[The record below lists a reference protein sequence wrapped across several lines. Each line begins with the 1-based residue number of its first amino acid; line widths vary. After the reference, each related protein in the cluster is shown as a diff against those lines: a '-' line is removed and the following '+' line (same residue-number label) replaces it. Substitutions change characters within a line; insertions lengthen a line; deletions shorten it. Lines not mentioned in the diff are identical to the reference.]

1 MNRLMSSYK
10 GSPAARMFTLRI
22 VFALA
27 LAATLTGCAVGP
39 KYRRPTVNL
48 QPFHNAPSIEART
61 TSLPAPPLD
70 QWWTSFHD
78 PELTRIVKRAL
89 DQNLDLAAAMTR
101 VQQARAAAQGAGA
114 RRMPSGNLYASTTTL
129 YQSTES
135 MTGRLAS
142 HLPGYSRTQ
151 NYYDLGFIAS
161 WETDLFGGLKKGA
174 QAATAEAQAA
184 EASHTGTRITV
195 AAEAADAYM
204 QIRGAQ
210 ARLIFAKDQIVTDE
224 HLVELVQ
231 QRKDAGVAS
240 DRELAQAQ
248 ALLSQAKATIPLLT
262 VSLETQLN
270 RLDVLMGAQ
279 PGTYAAELSSVADI
293 PDVPEISG
301 YGTPTDLL
309 RRRPDIIAAERMVAA
324 SNARIG
330 QALAEYYPKLSLS
343 GIVGSQA
350 LAPAHLFEQQG
361 FQPISVVGL
370 RWRLFDF
377 GAVAAE
383 VKRARGANAEALLQ
397 YQSSA
402 LHAAEDVEGA
412 FSLLVQSE
420 NRRNEILHEIAEL
433 QRVRDLSEQ
442 SYTAGVIAL
451 TDVHAITARAETV
464 TAAKAKAVQAA
475 ADEARYRG
483 LVKTGAVSAS
493 TYDQIK
499 AASDAAQAELAAATA
514 QEQVARDEGGYS
526 QLVADAD
533 GIVVETLAEPGQ
545 VVIFANDLS

>member
-1 MNRLMSSYK
+1 MLSHK
-10 GSPAARMFTLRI
+10 GSPAARKFTLRMG
-22 VFALA
+22 FALA
-27 LAATLTGCAVGP
+27 LAATLTDCAVGP
-39 KYRRPTVNL
+39 KYHRPTVNL
-48 QPFHNAPSIEART
+48 EPFHNAPSIEART

-70 QWWTSFHD
+70 QWWTGFRD
-78 PELTRIVKRAL
+78 PELTQIVKRAL

-114 RRMPSGNLYASTTTL
+114 RRTPSGNLYASTTTLTTTL

-184 EASHTGTRITV
+184 EASQTGTRITV

-210 ARLIFAKDQIVTDE
+210 ARLIFAKDQIATDE

-262 VSLETQLN
+262 VSLEAQLN

-330 QALAEYYPKLSLS
+330 QALSEYYPKLSVS

-402 LHAAEDVEGA
+402 LHAAEDVEDA

-420 NRRNEILHEIAEL
+420 NRRNEILREIAEL

-442 SYTAGVIAL
+442 SYAAGVIAL
-451 TDVHAITARAETV
+451 TDVLDADRQLLAAKDDLAVARESAARASV
-464 TAAKAKAVQAA
+464 GS
-475 ADEARYRG
+475 YRA
-483 LVKTGAVSAS
+483 L
-493 TYDQIK
+493 
-499 AASDAAQAELAAATA
+499 
-514 QEQVARDEGGYS
+514 GGGW
-526 QLVADAD
+526 L
-533 GIVVETLAEPGQ
+533 P
-545 VVIFANDLS
+545 

>member
-1 MNRLMSSYK
+1 MVFNRGSS
-10 GSPAARMFTLRI
+10 AAQKLTLRI
-22 VFALA
+22 GFALA
-27 LAATLTGCAVGP
+27 LTASITGCTIGP
-39 KYRRPTVNL
+39 KYQRPMVKL

-61 TSLPAPPLD
+61 ASVPAPPLD
-70 QWWTSFHD
+70 QWWTGFHD
-78 PELTRIVKRAL
+78 PELTRIVQRAL

-101 VQQARAAAQGAGA
+101 VQQARASARGAGA
-114 RRMPSGNLYASTTTL
+114 QRLPSGNLSASTTTL

-135 MTGRLAS
+135 TTGRLAS

-151 NYYDLGFIAS
+151 NYYDLGFMAS

-174 QAATAEAQAA
+174 EAASAEAQAA
-184 EASHTGTRITV
+184 EASRTGTRITV

-210 ARLIFAKDQIVTDE
+210 ARLNFAKEQIATDN

-248 ALLSQAKATIPLLT
+248 AVLSQAKATIPLLT
-262 VSLETQLN
+262 VSLESQLN

-279 PGTYAAELSSVADI
+279 PGTYAAELTPVADI
-293 PDVPEISG
+293 PEVPEISA

-309 RRRPDIIAAERMVAA
+309 RRRPDIIAAEREVAA

-343 GIVGSQA
+343 GIVGSEA

-361 FQPISVVGL
+361 FQPVSVVGL

-383 VKRARGANAEALLQ
+383 VKQARGANAEALIQ
-397 YQSSA
+397 YRSSV
-402 LHAAEDVEGA
+402 LHAAEDVEDA

-420 NRRNEILHEIAEL
+420 NRRNEIVREIGEL
-433 QRVRDLSEQ
+433 QRVRDRSEE
-442 SYTAGVIAL
+442 SYVAGVIPL
-451 TDVHAITARAETV
+451 TDVLDADRQLLVAKDELAVARESTARA
-464 TAAKAKAVQAA
+464 AVGS
-475 ADEARYRG
+475 YRA
-483 LVKTGAVSAS
+483 L
-493 TYDQIK
+493 
-499 AASDAAQAELAAATA
+499 
-514 QEQVARDEGGYS
+514 GG
-526 QLVADAD
+526 
-533 GIVVETLAEPGQ
+533 GWTK
-545 VVIFANDLS
+545 

>member
-1 MNRLMSSYK
+1 MNRLRSFYK
-10 GSPAARMFTLRI
+10 GSPAARKFTLRMG
-22 VFALA
+22 FALA
-27 LAATLTGCAVGP
+27 LAATLSGCAVGP
-39 KYRRPTVNL
+39 KYHPPTVNL
-48 QPFHNAPSIEART
+48 QPFHNASSIEART
-61 TSLPAPPLD
+61 TSLSAPPLD
-70 QWWTSFHD
+70 QWWTGFRD

-89 DQNLDLAAAMTR
+89 DENLDLAAALAR

-135 MTGRLAS
+135 TTGRLAS
-142 HLPGYSRTQ
+142 HLPGYSRAQ
-151 NYYDLGFIAS
+151 NYYDLGFTAS
-161 WETDLFGGLKKGA
+161 WETDLFGGLKRGA

-184 EASHTGTRITV
+184 EASQMGTRITV

-210 ARLIFAKDQIVTDE
+210 ARLIFARDQIATDE

-231 QRKDAGVAS
+231 QRRDAGIAS

-262 VSLETQLN
+262 VSLEAQLN

-279 PGTYAAELSSVADI
+279 PGTYAAELSPVADI
-293 PDVPEISG
+293 PEVPNISA

-330 QALAEYYPKLSLS
+330 QALSEYYPKLSLS

-350 LAPAHLFEQQG
+350 IAPAHLFEQQG
-361 FQPISVVGL
+361 FQPISLVGL

-383 VKRARGANAEALLQ
+383 VKQARGANAEALLQ
-397 YQSSA
+397 YRSTA
-402 LHAAEDVEGA
+402 LHAAEDVEDA
-412 FSLLVQSE
+412 FSLLVESE
-420 NRRNEILHEIAEL
+420 NRRNEIVREIAEL

-442 SYTAGVIAL
+442 SYSAGVIAL
-451 TDVHAITARAETV
+451 TDVLDADRQLLAAKDDLAVARESAARA
-464 TAAKAKAVQAA
+464 AVGS
-475 ADEARYRG
+475 YRA
-483 LVKTGAVSAS
+483 L
-493 TYDQIK
+493 
-499 AASDAAQAELAAATA
+499 
-514 QEQVARDEGGYS
+514 GGGW
-526 QLVADAD
+526 L
-533 GIVVETLAEPGQ
+533 P
-545 VVIFANDLS
+545 

>member
-1 MNRLMSSYK
+1 MNCSMLSYK
-10 GSPAARMFTLRI
+10 SLPAARKFILRMSL
-22 VFALA
+22 ALA
-27 LAATLTGCAVGP
+27 LGASLTGCAVGP
-39 KYRRPTVNL
+39 KYHRPTVKL
-48 QPFHNAPSIEART
+48 QPFHNAPSIETRT
-61 TSLPAPPLD
+61 ASLSAPPLD
-70 QWWTSFHD
+70 QWWAGFRD
-78 PELTRIVKRAL
+78 PELTRIVNRAL
-89 DQNLDLAAAMTR
+89 DENLDLAAAMTR

-114 RRMPSGNLYASTTTL
+114 RRMPSGSINASTTSL

-135 MTGRLAS
+135 MSGRVAS
-142 HLPGYSRTQ
+142 HLPGYDRHQ
-151 NYYDLGFIAS
+151 NYFDLGFIAS

-174 QAATAEAQAA
+174 QAAAAEAQAA
-184 EASHTGTRITV
+184 EALHTGTRITV

-210 ARLIFAKDQIVTDE
+210 ARLNFAKDQISTDK

-231 QRKDAGVAS
+231 QRRDAGIAS

-248 ALLSQAKATIPLLT
+248 ALLSQANATVPLLT
-262 VSLETQLN
+262 VSLEAQLN

-279 PGTYAAELSSVADI
+279 PGTYAAELTPVIDI

-301 YGTPTDLL
+301 FGTPTDLL
-309 RRRPDIIAAERMVAA
+309 RRRPDIIAAERMIAA

-377 GAVAAE
+377 GLVAAE

-397 YQSSA
+397 YRSSV
-402 LHAAEDVEGA
+402 LHAAEDVEDA

-420 NRRNEILHEIAEL
+420 NRRNEILREIAEL
-433 QRVRDLSEQ
+433 QRVRDLSQQ
-442 SYTAGVIAL
+442 SYAAGVIAL
-451 TDVHAITARAETV
+451 TDVLDADRQLLAAKDDLAVARESAARA
-464 TAAKAKAVQAA
+464 AIGS
-475 ADEARYRG
+475 YRA
-483 LVKTGAVSAS
+483 L
-493 TYDQIK
+493 
-499 AASDAAQAELAAATA
+499 
-514 QEQVARDEGGYS
+514 GGGWL
-526 QLVADAD
+526 Q
-533 GIVVETLAEPGQ
+533 
-545 VVIFANDLS
+545 

>member
-1 MNRLMSSYK
+1 MNCLMLSDK
-10 GSPAARMFTLRI
+10 DSPDARKFILRMSL
-22 VFALA
+22 ALA
-27 LAATLTGCAVGP
+27 LGASLSGCAVGP
-39 KYRRPTVNL
+39 KYHRPAVDL
-48 QPFHNAPSIEART
+48 QAFHNAPSIETRT
-61 TSLPAPPLD
+61 TSLSAPPLD
-70 QWWTSFHD
+70 QWWTGFHD
-78 PELTRIVKRAL
+78 PELTRIVKRTL

-101 VQQARAAAQGAGA
+101 VQQAHAAARGAGA
-114 RRMPSGNLYASTTTL
+114 QRLPSGNLYASTTTL

-142 HLPGYSRTQ
+142 HAPGYNRSQ
-151 NYYDLGFIAS
+151 NYYDLGFMAS

-204 QIRGAQ
+204 QVRGAQ
-210 ARLIFAKDQIVTDE
+210 ARLNFAKDQIATDS

-231 QRKDAGVAS
+231 QRRDAGELVQQRRDAGVAS

-248 ALLSQAKATIPLLT
+248 ALLSQARATIPLLT
-262 VSLETQLN
+262 VSLEAQLN

-279 PGTYAAELSSVADI
+279 PGTYAAELSSAADI

-309 RRRPDIIAAERMVAA
+309 RRRPDIIAAERTVAA

-330 QALAEYYPKLSLS
+330 QALAEYYPKLSIS

-397 YQSSA
+397 YRSSV
-402 LHAAEDVEGA
+402 LHAAEDVEDA

-420 NRRNEILHEIAEL
+420 NRRNEIVREIAEL
-433 QRVRDLSEQ
+433 QRVRDLSQE
-442 SYTAGVIAL
+442 SYAAGVIGL
-451 TDVHAITARAETV
+451 TDVLDADRQLLAAKDDLAVARESAARA
-464 TAAKAKAVQAA
+464 AVGS
-475 ADEARYRG
+475 YRA
-483 LVKTGAVSAS
+483 L
-493 TYDQIK
+493 
-499 AASDAAQAELAAATA
+499 
-514 QEQVARDEGGYS
+514 GGGW
-526 QLVADAD
+526 L
-533 GIVVETLAEPGQ
+533 P
-545 VVIFANDLS
+545 

>member
-1 MNRLMSSYK
+1 MNRRMSSHK
-10 GSPAARMFTLRI
+10 DSPAARMFTLRI
-22 VFALA
+22 AFALA
-27 LAATLTGCAVGP
+27 LAAILTGCAVGP

-61 TSLPAPPLD
+61 ASLPAPPLD
-70 QWWTSFHD
+70 QWWTGFRD

-195 AAEAADAYM
+195 AAEAADAYL

-210 ARLIFAKDQIVTDE
+210 ARLIFAKDQIVTE
-224 HLVELVQ
+224 KHLVELVQ

-248 ALLSQAKATIPLLT
+248 ALLSQAKATLPLLT

-279 PGTYAAELSSVADI
+279 PGSCANSSGC
-293 PDVPEISG
+293 S
-301 YGTPTDLL
+301 
-309 RRRPDIIAAERMVAA
+309 
-324 SNARIG
+324 
-330 QALAEYYPKLSLS
+330 
-343 GIVGSQA
+343 
-350 LAPAHLFEQQG
+350 
-361 FQPISVVGL
+361 
-370 RWRLFDF
+370 
-377 GAVAAE
+377 
-383 VKRARGANAEALLQ
+383 
-397 YQSSA
+397 SSA
-402 LHAAEDVEGA
+402 TV
-412 FSLLVQSE
+412 
-420 NRRNEILHEIAEL
+420 RRA
-433 QRVRDLSEQ
+433 
-442 SYTAGVIAL
+442 
-451 TDVHAITARAETV
+451 
-464 TAAKAKAVQAA
+464 
-475 ADEARYRG
+475 
-483 LVKTGAVSAS
+483 
-493 TYDQIK
+493 
-499 AASDAAQAELAAATA
+499 
-514 QEQVARDEGGYS
+514 
-526 QLVADAD
+526 
-533 GIVVETLAEPGQ
+533 
-545 VVIFANDLS
+545 

>member
-1 MNRLMSSYK
+1 MNCLMLSDK
-10 GSPAARMFTLRI
+10 DSPDARKFILRMSL
-22 VFALA
+22 ALA
-27 LAATLTGCAVGP
+27 LGASLSGCAVGP
-39 KYRRPTVNL
+39 KYHRPAANL
-48 QPFHNAPSIEART
+48 QHFHNAPSIETRT
-61 TSLPAPPLD
+61 ASLPAPPLD
-70 QWWTSFHD
+70 QWWTGFHD
-78 PELTRIVKRAL
+78 PELTRLVQRAL

-101 VQQARAAAQGAGA
+101 VEQGRAAARGAGA
-114 RRMPSGNLYASTTTL
+114 QRLPSGSLNASTTTL

-142 HLPGYSRTQ
+142 HLPGYNRTQ
-151 NYYDLGFIAS
+151 NYYDLGFTAS

-184 EASHTGTRITV
+184 EASQTGTRITV

-210 ARLIFAKDQIVTDE
+210 ARLIFAKDQIATDE

-240 DRELAQAQ
+240 ERELAQAQ

-262 VSLETQLN
+262 VSLESQVN

-279 PGTYAAELSSVADI
+279 PGTYAAELTSVADI
-293 PDVPEISG
+293 PELPEISG
-301 YGTPTDLL
+301 YATPADLL

-350 LAPAHLFEQQG
+350 LAPGHLFEQQG
-361 FQPISVVGL
+361 FQPISVIGL

-397 YQSSA
+397 YRSSV
-402 LHAAEDVEGA
+402 LHAAEDVEDA

-420 NRRNEILHEIAEL
+420 NRRNEILREIAEL

-442 SYTAGVIAL
+442 SYAAGVIAL
-451 TDVHAITARAETV
+451 TDVLDADRQLLAAKDDLAVARESAARA
-464 TAAKAKAVQAA
+464 AVGS
-475 ADEARYRG
+475 YRA
-483 LVKTGAVSAS
+483 L
-493 TYDQIK
+493 
-499 AASDAAQAELAAATA
+499 
-514 QEQVARDEGGYS
+514 GGGW
-526 QLVADAD
+526 L
-533 GIVVETLAEPGQ
+533 P
-545 VVIFANDLS
+545 